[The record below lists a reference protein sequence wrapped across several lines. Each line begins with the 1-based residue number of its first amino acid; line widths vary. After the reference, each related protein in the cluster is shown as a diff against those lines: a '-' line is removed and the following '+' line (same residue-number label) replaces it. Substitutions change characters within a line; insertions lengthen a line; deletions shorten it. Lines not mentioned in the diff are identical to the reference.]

1 MIIEH
6 MFASMNPANAD
17 GALRVLAGRLEGS
30 PMDKFTHLLLAAAVL
45 ILAIEVLYLIAA

>member
-1 MIIEH
+1 
-6 MFASMNPANAD
+6 MFAIMNPTNAD